1 MWVKARDLV
10 TLQDKYSKARACE
23 LGRDTK
29 KYKQEDVDKAMNQV
43 QLAHEEAGRA
53 ETANDRLEMAVSM
66 VKSRSDG
73 GGGCFQSANMALCG
87 VRDLLTDDGGEEA
100 EAEVEGAEAADEEEE
115 DACSMRSA
123 GASSKTL
130 KKQGGG
136 KWFDRD
142 RAATTAERL
151 ARQTL
156 HKLKASVHSVV
167 TEMVKWES
175 QNKSAADVQGVVK
188 SELKVLQNRKH
199 VVELVFL

>member
-1 MWVKARDLV
+1 MTDNFWSEKFPKRVWVKTRDLV
-10 TLQDKYSKARACE
+10 TFQDKYSKAKACE

-43 QLAHEEAGRA
+43 QLGHEEAGRA

-87 VRDLLTDDGGEEA
+87 VRDLLPVTDDGEEA
-100 EAEVEGAEAADEEEE
+100 EAEVEEAEAADEEEE

-142 RAATTAERL
+142 RAVTTAERL

-175 QNKSAADVQGVVK
+175 HIKN
-188 SELKVLQNRKH
+188 LQRR
-199 VVELVFL
+199 LRTP